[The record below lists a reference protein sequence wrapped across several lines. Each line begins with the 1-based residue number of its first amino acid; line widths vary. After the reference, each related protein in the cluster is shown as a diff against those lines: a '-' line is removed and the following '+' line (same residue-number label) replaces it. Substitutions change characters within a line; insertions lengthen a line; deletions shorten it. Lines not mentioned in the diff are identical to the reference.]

1 MDKRGQKP
9 YPVPIGHIREQPVG
23 AGRGGG
29 GGGAKKKVNLMK

>member
-9 YPVPIGHIREQPVG
+9 YPVPIGHIIEQPVG
-23 AGRGGG
+23 GGGG